1 VSRALVTT
9 TALSLPARAAA
20 AKAEGGKHIVLLG
33 DSILDNGAYVGDG
46 SDVIPQFGKRPS
58 LRRPC
63 SPWRHGRPGNLG
75 CFRLQLA
82 DLVVGLYKLA
92 KIRAA
97 SGRDAVIDEGLSLL
111 ARLDADGKLSDD
123 QKGWTESFF
132 TLRNGSR

>member
-1 VSRALVTT
+1 MAGPVT
-9 TALSLPARAAA
+9 S
-20 AKAEGGKHIVLLG
+20 GV
-33 DSILDNGAYVGDG
+33 
-46 SDVIPQFGKRPS
+46 
-58 LRRPC
+58 
-63 SPWRHGRPGNLG
+63 
-75 CFRLQLA
+75 RLQLA
-82 DLVVGLYKLA
+82 DLVAGLYKLA